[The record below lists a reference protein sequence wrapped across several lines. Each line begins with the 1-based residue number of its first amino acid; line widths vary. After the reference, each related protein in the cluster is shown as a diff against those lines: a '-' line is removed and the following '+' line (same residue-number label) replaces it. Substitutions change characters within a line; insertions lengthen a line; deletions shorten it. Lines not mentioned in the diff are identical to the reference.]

1 MASSHEYRTFAR
13 GLFEQLGLS
22 PLESQD
28 LEIGIFNHTI
38 DYATENNIVCSW
50 SYELFRDIY
59 IAKARSIY
67 ANLKQD
73 SYVGN
78 TQLIERLHDNV
89 FKPHEIASM
98 KPDVLYPDK
107 WKTIIDQELMRNKI
121 AYEITEVSMTDK
133 VICGKCKKNKI
144 SYYEKQI
151 RSADE
156 PMTAFFRCISCG
168 HRWKH

>member
-1 MASSHEYRTFAR
+1 MAESREQVRS
-13 GLFEQLGLS
+13 LFVGLGLTPIQS
-22 PLESQD
+22 ED
-28 LEIGIFNHTI
+28 LEIGIYNYSI
-38 DYATENNIVCSW
+38 DYAKEHNVVCSW
-50 SYELFRDIY
+50 SFELFREIY
-59 IAKARSIY
+59 TAKARSLY

-73 SYVGN
+73 SYVKN
-78 TQLIERLHDNV
+78 TQLRERLKDNV
-89 FKPHEIASM
+89 FKPHEIAM
-98 KPDVLYPDK
+98 MTPDVLYPDK
-107 WKTIIDQELMRNKI
+107 WRHIIDQELLRNKA

>member
-1 MASSHEYRTFAR
+1 MEAR
-13 GLFEQLGLS
+13 NQIRALFETLGLS
-22 PLESQD
+22 DVQAQD
-28 LEIGIFNHTI
+28 LEIGIYNYTI
-38 DYATENNIVCSW
+38 DYTKENNIVCSW
-50 SYELFRDIY
+50 AYELFREVY
-59 IAKARSIY
+59 TAKARSIY
-67 ANLKQD
+67 ANLKKD
-73 SYVGN
+73 SYVQN
-78 TQLIERLHDNV
+78 PQLAERFRENV
-89 FKPHEIASM
+89 FKPHEIANM
-98 KPDVLYPDK
+98 TPDVLFPDK
-107 WKTIIDQELMRNKI
+107 WRTIIDQELLRNKV

>member
-1 MASSHEYRTFAR
+1 MAECRSQVRV
-13 GLFEQLGLS
+13 LFESLGLS
-22 PLESQD
+22 AIQAED
-28 LEIGIFNHTI
+28 LEIGIYNYSI
-38 DYATENNIVCSW
+38 DYAKEHNIVCSW
-50 SYELFRDIY
+50 QFELFREVY
-59 IAKARSIY
+59 TAKARSLF

-78 TQLIERLHDNV
+78 TQLRERLKDNV
-89 FKPHEIASM
+89 FKPHEIAM
-98 KPDVLYPDK
+98 MTPDVLYPDR
-107 WKTIIDQELMRNKI
+107 WRQIIDQELLRNKT

>member
-1 MASSHEYRTFAR
+1 MDIRERTR
-13 GLFEQLGLS
+13 ELFQSIGLS
-22 PLESQD
+22 ELQAKD
-28 LEIGIFNHTI
+28 LEIGIYNYSI
-38 DYATENNIVCSW
+38 DYAKENNIICSW
-50 SYELFRDIY
+50 QFELFREIY
-59 IAKARSIY
+59 ISKSRSIF

-78 TQLIERLHDNV
+78 MQLRERLKDDV
-89 FKPHEIASM
+89 FKPHEIAMMS
-98 KPDVLYPDK
+98 PDILFPDK
-107 WKTIIDQELMRNKI
+107 WRAIIEQELERNKV

>member
-1 MASSHEYRTFAR
+1 MSEYRDNTRA
-13 GLFEQLGLS
+13 LFETIGLS
-22 PLESQD
+22 SLQAQD
-28 LEIGIFNHTI
+28 LEIGIYNYTI
-38 DYATENNIVCSW
+38 DYAKENNVVCSW
-50 SYELFRDIY
+50 NFELFREIY
-59 IAKARSIY
+59 ISKARSVY
-67 ANLKQD
+67 ANIKQD
-73 SYVGN
+73 SYVHN
-78 TQLIERLHDNV
+78 SQLRERLDEGV
-89 FKPHEIASM
+89 FKPHELAIM
-98 KPDVLYPDK
+98 TPDVLFPDR
-107 WKTIIDQELMRNKI
+107 WRAIIDQELQRNKT

>member
-1 MASSHEYRTFAR
+1 MEQRMQTRKIFEDIGVSSVEAH
-13 GLFEQLGLS
+13 
-22 PLESQD
+22 D
-28 LEIGIFNHTI
+28 LEVGIYNYAI
-38 DYATENNIVCSW
+38 DYAVEHNIICSW
-50 SYELFRDIY
+50 QYELFRDVY
-59 IAKARSIY
+59 VSKARSLY
-67 ANLKQD
+67 ANLKES

-78 TQLIERLHDNV
+78 NDLRVRLKDGV
-89 FKPHEIASM
+89 FKPHEIANM
-98 KPDVLYPDK
+98 TPDVLFPDK
-107 WKTIIDQELMRNKI
+107 WRSIIEQELARNKI

>member
-1 MASSHEYRTFAR
+1 MASNEYRAFVRTMFEGI
-13 GLFEQLGLS
+13 GLK
-22 PLESQD
+22 PLEAQD
-28 LEIGIFNHTI
+28 LEIGIFNSSI
-38 DYATENNIVCSW
+38 DYASENNIVSSW
-50 SYELFRDIY
+50 GFELFRDVY
-59 IAKARSIY
+59 ISKARSLY
-67 ANLKQD
+67 ANLKKD

-78 TQLIERLHDNV
+78 TQLIERLRDNV
-89 FKPHEIASM
+89 FKPHEVAVM
-98 KPDVLYPDK
+98 KPDVLFPDK

-133 VICGKCKKNKI
+133 IICGKCKKNKI